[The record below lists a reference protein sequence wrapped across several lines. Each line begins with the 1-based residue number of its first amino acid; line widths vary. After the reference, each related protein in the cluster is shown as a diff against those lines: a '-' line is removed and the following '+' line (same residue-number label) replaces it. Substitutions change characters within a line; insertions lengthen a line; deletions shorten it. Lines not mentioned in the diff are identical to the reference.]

1 MTNPCLYYSL
11 CGAEEGGQHGLLSYL
26 FFMRADLF
34 ILTVEK
40 HVSSHS
46 IPRADGQ
53 MHFQCVRD

>member
-1 MTNPCLYYSL
+1 MTNPCLYYSHAVGRRKGTARTL
-11 CGAEEGGQHGLLSYL
+11 ELYL

-34 ILTVEK
+34 ILTEK

-53 MHFQCVRD
+53 MHFQ